1 MTVDPETIVLGP
13 EVADAP
19 EPRTWSAEDI
29 FELGESGDMAIC
41 PDVSLLDDIES
52 LRSSPVATVLVPPD
66 PLELMMND
74 PRDVAIWRE

>member
-1 MTVDPETIVLGP
+1 
-13 EVADAP
+13 
-19 EPRTWSAEDI
+19 
-29 FELGESGDMAIC
+29 MAIC